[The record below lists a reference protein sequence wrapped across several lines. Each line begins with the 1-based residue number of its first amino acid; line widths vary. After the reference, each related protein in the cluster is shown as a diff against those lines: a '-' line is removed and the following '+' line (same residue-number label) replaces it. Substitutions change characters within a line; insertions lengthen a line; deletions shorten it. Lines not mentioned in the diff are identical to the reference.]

1 MKIASFP
8 FKTVRSLLE
17 TQRGSSAVRQPEG
30 KPGDY
35 RRCTMRKQSVLP
47 LAFFVAIA
55 VSFFCQTS
63 VFGQAAPK
71 STQQAAWDLGDTL
84 SLAALGHGEDVAAAT
99 VNSLFV
105 KARENAKQLNMT
117 LADLPTKTAD
127 KIKNKASAL
136 QYVLNIA
143 AKPIGQTLTTNYNL
157 EHALLFEL
165 SLKSNVLL
173 MMYGPGESTTQ
184 AIANVI
190 KTRSER
196 LGLPPKMTARLLGLI
211 EAGAAYSEVKPA
223 VFQMHKDVANY
234 LRLAR

>member
-1 MKIASFP
+1 
-8 FKTVRSLLE
+8 
-17 TQRGSSAVRQPEG
+17 
-30 KPGDY
+30 
-35 RRCTMRKQSVLP
+35 MRKQSVLP

-55 VSFFCQTS
+55 VSFFCQST

-223 VFQMHKDVANY
+223 VFQMHRDVANY